1 MKKLRLKKST
11 RFFQGHQVGKR
22 WSHSLTLGWLSLG
35 LLLTCAISPSPL
47 HGSQPCCG
55 KGACS
60 NQWNYEPCHSGP
72 LKMDKSWWR
81 VLTKR
86 GLPEEGMANYSNI
99 FAARPSWVA
108 WKSKKI
114 WCWMMGPLSWKVS
127 NMILGKSVGQFLIAP
142 ERMKWLGQSR
152 NDAQLWMCLVVKK
165 DGCCSWSSN
174 TLTTWCKELTYWKRP
189 WCWERLK
196 AKKEGGDWGWNGWIT
211 SLTQWTW
218 IWANSGRQWRTEE
231 PGVLSSFGVAKSWTV
246 LSDWTTATTISLS
259 SNN

>member
-127 NMILGKSVGQFLIAP
+127 NMILGKSVGHFLIAP

-152 NDAQLWMCLVVKK
+152 NDAQLWMCLVVKVQ
-165 DGCCSWSSN
+165 C
-174 TLTTWCKELTYWKRP
+174 CKEQYCIGIWNIRSMNQSKLDIVKQKIEHWYLMNQWTKMDR
-189 WCWERLK
+189 
-196 AKKEGGDWGWNGWIT
+196 NGWI
-211 SLTQWTW
+211 
-218 IWANSGRQWRTEE
+218 
-231 PGVLSSFGVAKSWTV
+231 
-246 LSDWTTATTISLS
+246 
-259 SNN
+259 